1 MYQLKYRRWDNRI
14 ELVAENG
21 MRKLLNEN
29 ISSKPLISPNKL
41 KAIYLSP
48 FEWEILTNL
57 YIIDLKTGEYTKV
70 VGAIDEKYAPKAA
83 IWITDIH
90 IALIIGYA
98 FGMVSDGENIHIYNL
113 LNRQMC
119 KIAEWDWRT
128 QAIKLEYKGELLRF
142 ESVEY
147 LSDTLSEIKEI
158 QGKLDIQ
165 RYIS

>member
-14 ELVAENG
+14 ELVAENR

-48 FEWEILTNL
+48 FEWETLTNL
-57 YIIDLKTGEYTKV
+57 YIIDLKTGEYTKL
-70 VGAIDEKYAPKAA
+70 VGVIDEKYAPKAA

-98 FGMVSDGENIHIYNL
+98 FGMVSDGGNIHIYNL

-119 KIAEWDWRT
+119 KITEWDWRT
-128 QAIKLEYKGELLRF
+128 QAIKLEYNGEFLRF
-142 ESVEY
+142 EGVEY
-147 LSDTLSEIKEI
+147 LSDTLSELKEI
-158 QGKLDIQ
+158 QGELDIQ